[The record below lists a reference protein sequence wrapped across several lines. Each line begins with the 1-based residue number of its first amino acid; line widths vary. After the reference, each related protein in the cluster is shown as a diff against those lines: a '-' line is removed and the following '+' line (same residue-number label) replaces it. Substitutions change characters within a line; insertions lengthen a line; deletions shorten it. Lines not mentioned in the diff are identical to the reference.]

1 MRILVDQSGYDPM
14 NLGDVATLQ
23 ACVARLRLQ
32 TWRRPV
38 PPASG

>member
-1 MRILVDQSGYDPM
+1 VRILVDQSRYDLM
-14 NLGDVATLQ
+14 NLGDVAKMQ